1 MVRMSCWRVFP
12 LAALILSLVPG
23 AANAG
28 NSPRHDVATGSFL
41 GRSANGELHIRLD
54 AHFSPKQQLRDTARG
69 RGHVDFERT
78 TAAGTVWGKGDL
90 VCGFVKGHEAD
101 LLYRL
106 HRPVPSEV
114 GEATLASVVVL
125 DNDESGQDAP
135 DVVFFGFFSGEPE
148 PAPGTCFFT
157 GDRYIRT
164 HGNLTVHDGQPRQ

>member
-1 MVRMSCWRVFP
+1 MSRWRVLQ

-28 NSPRHDVATGSFL
+28 SDPRHDVATGIFT
-41 GRSANGELHIRLD
+41 GRSANGELHVRLD

-78 TAAGTVWGKGDL
+78 TAAGTVRGKGEL

-106 HRPVPSEV
+106 RRPVPTEV
-114 GEATLASVVVL
+114 GEATLVSVVVV
-125 DNDESGQDAP
+125 DNGEPGREAP
-135 DVVFFGFFSGEPE
+135 DVVFFGVFSAEPE
-148 PAPGTCFFT
+148 PEPGTCFFT
-157 GDRYIRT
+157 GDRYT
-164 HGNLTVHDGQPRQ
+164 GTNGNLTVHDGQPRR